1 MASITRSGI
10 RQGQPVCMRLTK
22 RELALVLRAMH
33 FAVGEKPDF
42 GTGNCTPMSE
52 EVDRLIAAIELF
64 FDREKET

>member
-1 MASITRSGI
+1 
-10 RQGQPVCMRLTK
+10 MRLTK

-33 FAVGEKPDF
+33 FAVGGEMAEACPPF
-42 GTGNCTPMSE
+42 YPMSE

>member
-1 MASITRSGI
+1 MVSIVRSGI
-10 RQGQPVCMRLTK
+10 RKSQPVCMRLTK

-33 FAVGEKPDF
+33 FAVGGEIAEACPPF
-42 GTGNCTPMSE
+42 YPMSE